1 MVEMIQAVLDC
12 LLLCWPAVFVLHLFS
27 AEHSRGRRV
36 LLKIFAR
43 WVEVPLLRMIYE
55 ACLGKLSFLTR
66 TPLRRKVLGVL
77 FTRPF
82 ALYMDTGIPLPAKEV
97 VRLIRSLEGP
107 VAVGDCRCR
116 LAKKTCEHPMRTDIV
131 FRTGAEAWLW
141 AFPDNYRETDKEEA
155 ARIVE
160 DCAEEGM
167 FPMIFVHCSSASHA
181 NEYVICNCCRCGC
194 KVHLLNRTV
203 GQEYFPL
210 PDGGFRSFL
219 EEDKCDGCGECI
231 PACPF
236 DAIEAHEGKVRIND
250 CYGCG
255 ACERVCP
262 AGALSL
268 RRVNQGP
275 HWSQPIWRELG
286 KEKELAT

>member
-1 MVEMIQAVLDC
+1 MIDMLSSAIELMG
-12 LLLCWPAVFVLHLFS
+12 LFFPAFFVLHLFS
-27 AEHSRGRRV
+27 AEESRGRRL
-36 LLKIFAR
+36 LLKVFAR
-43 WVEVPLLRMIYE
+43 WIEVPLLRLIYE
-55 ACLGKLSFLTR
+55 ACQGRLSFLTR
-66 TPLRRKVLGVL
+66 TTFRRKVLGVF

-82 ALYMDTGIPLPAKEV
+82 GLYMDTGIPVPAREA
-97 VRLIRSLEGP
+97 VRLIQALEGP

-141 AFPDNYRETDKEEA
+141 AFPDNYHEIDRNEA
-155 ARIVE
+155 IKIVE
-160 DCAEEGM
+160 DCAGQGM
-167 FPMIFVHCSSASHA
+167 FPMIFVHCSSASRV
-181 NEYVICNCCRCGC
+181 NEYVLCNCCTCGC

-219 EEDKCDGCGECI
+219 DEDKCDGCGECVS
-231 PACPF
+231 ACPF
-236 DAIEAHEGKVRIND
+236 DAIHPWGGKVRIRD

-255 ACERVCP
+255 VCERVCLH
-262 AGALSL
+262 GALAL

-275 HWSQPIWRELG
+275 PWSQPIWREPA
-286 KEKELAT
+286 KEEEHS